1 MRISSENVVQ
11 SVVDRLLLVLWLRVR
26 EDVVDGPL
34 DLFGYRWGD
43 REMSALWVEAILVGG
58 VLNGDRG
65 TVGSGVLELTLS
77 DDHGFALGSQG
88 LRRALLGSG
97 DSVLGF
103 VGVVVRSFGRDVLR
117 LSQNGRHL
125 VLGNSD
131 RDQSEGYDLKR
142 RLHSVRR
149 SSHR

>member
-1 MRISSENVVQ
+1 
-11 SVVDRLLLVLWLRVR
+11 
-26 EDVVDGPL
+26 
-34 DLFGYRWGD
+34 
-43 REMSALWVEAILVGG
+43 MSALWVEAILVGG
-58 VLNGDRG
+58 VLDGDRG
-65 TVGSGVLELTLS
+65 AVRSGVLELTLS

-97 DSVLGF
+97 DPVLGF

-131 RDQSEGYDLKR
+131 RDQSEGYDL
-142 RLHSVRR
+142 
-149 SSHR
+149 